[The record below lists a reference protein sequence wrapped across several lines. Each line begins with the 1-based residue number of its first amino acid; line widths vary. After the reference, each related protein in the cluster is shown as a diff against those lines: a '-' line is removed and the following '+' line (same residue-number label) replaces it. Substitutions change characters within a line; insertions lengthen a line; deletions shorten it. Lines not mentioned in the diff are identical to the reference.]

1 MARTKQATRQVIID
15 AAELVLK
22 RRGAHGTSLDAVAK
36 AAGCAKGLLNYHFQ
50 TKQRLLA
57 EVVAKISGSREAAWS
72 QAFDTDDP
80 HDAIDRTWDVISN
93 EAKSGT
99 LRAWS
104 SLVTLSDT
112 AVDQAVKDSFER
124 FRRQITAAS
133 QELLRRAGLEST
145 VPVDQLGWLLA
156 SVVEGMSFHLAA
168 GADPEVLENAYAAA
182 WLGILSLT
190 TPAT

>member
-1 MARTKQATRQVIID
+1 MARTKQATRQAIID

-22 RRGAHGTSLDAVAK
+22 RRGAHATSLDAVAK
-36 AAGCAKGLLNYHFQ
+36 AAGCAKGLLSYHFQ

-57 EVVAKISGSREAAWS
+57 EVVVKISGSREAAWS
-72 QAFDTDDP
+72 QAFDTGDP
-80 HDAIDRTWDVISN
+80 HEAIDRTWDVISN

-104 SLVTLSDT
+104 SLVTLSD
-112 AVDQAVKDSFER
+112 AVVDQAVSDSFER
-124 FRRQITAAS
+124 FRRQITGAA
-133 QELLRRAGLEST
+133 QELLHRAGFEST

-190 TPAT
+190 TPVT